1 MTGECLRARHRHQ
14 WCGVG
19 TSPVRVLLPR
29 MASGWRSS
37 NSSPRKCADH
47 AIK

>member
-19 TSPVRVLLPR
+19 RLP
-29 MASGWRSS
+29 
-37 NSSPRKCADH
+37 
-47 AIK
+47 